1 MSFSER
7 EKREKEK
14 EKEKEKLCNKIYKTE
29 GKVYTII
36 FRNYRSRGGY
46 YMLFKTF
53 FKKFEK
59 SLASLER
66 NINIVSRNYQIL
78 DHRGK
83 FKFQETHRC

>member
-66 NINIVSRNYQIL
+66 NINIPFAKLSNLGSQ
-78 DHRGK
+78 GK
-83 FKFQETHRC
+83 I